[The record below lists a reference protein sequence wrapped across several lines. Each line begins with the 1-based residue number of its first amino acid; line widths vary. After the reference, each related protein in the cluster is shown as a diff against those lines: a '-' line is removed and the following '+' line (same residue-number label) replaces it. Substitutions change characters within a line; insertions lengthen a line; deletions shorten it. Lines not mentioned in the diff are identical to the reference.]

1 MVVEKTAWPMFM
13 PYTRPSDSGLVV
25 VVVVVGGLETFRGW
39 QTDQVEAE
47 QEVAVRKGVERQRV
61 LQGHIL
67 IQKGQVQA
75 QEVVLH

>member
-1 MVVEKTAWPMFM
+1 MVVEKTAWPMFL
-13 PYTRPSDSGLVV
+13 PYTRPSDSGLV